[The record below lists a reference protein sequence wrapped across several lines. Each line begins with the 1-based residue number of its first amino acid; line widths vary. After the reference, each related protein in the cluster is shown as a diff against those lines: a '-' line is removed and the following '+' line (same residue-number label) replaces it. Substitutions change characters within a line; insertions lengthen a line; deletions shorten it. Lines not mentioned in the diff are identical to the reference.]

1 MQNCDE
7 SFIQVTI
14 WVDILF
20 KYDVDILNIDRINE
34 DLKIFENYSLVLK
47 NLILNRDDLYG
58 VSPEREKQWKDK
70 WLRIIPMLKLY
81 YMKNNPNYQ
90 NEI

>member
-20 KYDVDILNIDRINE
+20 KYDVDILNIDRINK

-58 VSPEREKQWKDK
+58 VSPERETV
-70 WLRIIPMLKLY
+70 
-81 YMKNNPNYQ
+81 
-90 NEI
+90 EG

>member
-20 KYDVDILNIDRINE
+20 KYDVDILNIDRI
-34 DLKIFENYSLVLK
+34 
-47 NLILNRDDLYG
+47 
-58 VSPEREKQWKDK
+58 KQWKDK